1 MNIELQCC
9 ALFIIFTITV
19 MFLREKKL
27 DLMNRKLFFRA
38 ICACFAC
45 LIFDILSI
53 VLINKS
59 VLSGFNPLITGIV
72 CKIYIMLLV
81 MQGYFGYVYAS
92 TSLLPRDRK
101 WAKNVRFISHL
112 IFAVGE
118 ILMFVLPIG
127 FEAKGRIVFS
137 YGPSTS
143 VAYILSAIYILSTIT
158 ITVAYRKEM
167 PGRRF
172 VAMLLWQGIWLLAA
186 AIQFAAPQL
195 LLVGFASAF
204 GMVILY
210 IQLENPSEFIDGTTG
225 LFTTNALSAYVRD
238 KYKFGKRFSMFTA
251 KIHYLT
257 NYVDYNMERDAV
269 MRTSKALVALGP
281 EPAFRID
288 DDTFCVVYDDADR
301 MFERAANIK
310 MQKDNVTDLPANG
323 TYLLIPDSLQMSGP
337 DEFFRF
343 LHTYLESEEE
353 IMVANEDLV
362 RDLREQTRARD
373 MIEEAL
379 AEDRVEVFFQP
390 FYNIREKRFNV
401 AEALVR
407 IRRKNGEI
415 VPPAEF
421 IPVAE
426 ENGQIIPLGIRI
438 FEKVCIFL
446 SGGEGQKYGLEQV
459 EVNISAAQF
468 DYENPSR
475 FVVDYIEKYGIDPH
489 LINLEITETAAA
501 KNREIMIRNMNRLI
515 DKGIS
520 FSLDDFG
527 TGRSKID
534 YFVNMPVEI
543 IKFDQT
549 FTNDFFENEKTKH
562 VLTGMV
568 DIMHKMNMSVVVEG
582 IETEDQA
589 KAIMDM
595 GVEFIQGYYYS
606 KPVPADDFIAFLKE
620 NYQGARI

>member
-9 ALFIIFTITV
+9 ALFIIFTIAV

-45 LIFDILSI
+45 LIFDTLSI

-59 VLSGFNPLITGIV
+59 VLSGFDPRITRIV

-92 TSLLPRDRK
+92 TGLLPRDKR
-101 WAKNVRFISHL
+101 WAKIVRTVSHL
-112 IFAVGE
+112 IFTAGE
-118 ILMFVLPIG
+118 ILMLVLPIE
-127 FEAKGRIVFS
+127 FEAHGRIVFS

-143 VAYILSAIYILSTIT
+143 VAYALSVVYILSTVAIV
-158 ITVAYRKEM
+158 VAYRKEM
-167 PGRRF
+167 PGRRV

-186 AIQFAAPQL
+186 AIQFIVPQL

-210 IQLENPSEFIDGTTG
+210 IQLENPSEFFDGTTG

-238 KYKFGKRFSMFTA
+238 KYKFGRKFSMFTA

-257 NYVDYNMERDAV
+257 NYVDYSMEQAAV
-269 MRTSKALVALGP
+269 MRTSRALVALGP

-288 DDTFCVVYDDADR
+288 DDTFCVVYDDTER

-323 TYLLIPDSLQMSGP
+323 TYLLIPDSLKMSGP
-337 DEFFRF
+337 EEFFRF
-343 LHTYLESEEE
+343 LHTYLESEQE
-353 IMVANEDLV
+353 ILVADDKLINK
-362 RDLREQTRARD
+362 LREQTRTKE

-390 FYNIREKRFNV
+390 FYNVKGNRFNV

-407 IRRKNGEI
+407 IRRKNGEL
-415 VPPAEF
+415 VPPMEF

-438 FEKVCIFL
+438 FEKVCLFL
-446 SGGEGQKYGLEQV
+446 SKGEAQKYGLEQV

-468 DYENPSR
+468 DFENPAR
-475 FVVDYIEKYGIDPH
+475 FVFENIEQYGVDPH
-489 LINLEITETAAA
+489 FINLEITETAAA

-515 DKGIS
+515 ERGIS

-527 TGRSKID
+527 TGRSNID

-549 FTNDFFENEKTKH
+549 FTNGFFVNGKTKH

-582 IETEDQA
+582 IETADQA
-589 KAIMDM
+589 KVITDM

-606 KPVPADDFIAFLKE
+606 RPVPEDEFISFLKE
-620 NYQGARI
+620 NNLG